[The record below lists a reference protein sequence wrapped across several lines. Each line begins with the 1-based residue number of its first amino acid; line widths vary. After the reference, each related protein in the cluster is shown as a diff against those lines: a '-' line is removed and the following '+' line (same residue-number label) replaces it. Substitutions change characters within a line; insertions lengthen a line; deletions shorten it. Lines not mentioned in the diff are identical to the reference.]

1 MIKAWIGAAFAA
13 LLFVGAAAGES
24 AEPTEA
30 YELLFREGV
39 LDAIDP
45 AATLIY
51 RRETS
56 NTLRPEVAERAAGD
70 VALQLSGG
78 EGAGMAKLELR
89 QGDKSRSLGV
99 FPVSVGNPM
108 IMVFYESIV
117 RDMAATAGG
126 SPFYIRN
133 RVKEALLQP
142 TAVTTGEAMLDG
154 ERIEVRTVRM
164 RPFDGD
170 PNADRMLG
178 FGNLEMVVTMSDDV
192 PGWYLNLKAAAGP
205 GETPVY
211 STDMQ
216 FQKLEAS
223 E

>member
-1 MIKAWIGAAFAA
+1 MTRWRRQT
-13 LLFVGAAAGES
+13 S
-24 AEPTEA
+24 RRWT
-30 YELLFREGV
+30 
-39 LDAIDP
+39 
-45 AATLIY
+45 ATW
-51 RRETS
+51 
-56 NTLRPEVAERAAGD
+56 RAAGD

-133 RVKEALLQP
+133 RVKEELLQP

-211 STDMQ
+211 STDMR
-216 FQKLEAS
+216 FQKLEAP